1 MDQLTAF
8 ERALLAQFE
17 TLARGSEA
25 SLKASKAME
34 SALREYSGKVGGRI
48 KALEAQQNALSAH
61 LQDLDTALTEQTWQT
76 KALVDAVNKL
86 LSTQKS

>member
-1 MDQLTAF
+1 MDQLTPF

-17 TLARGSEA
+17 TLANGSET

-34 SALREYSGKVGGRI
+34 SALQDYSAKVGARI
-48 KALEAQQNALSAH
+48 QAIEARQTALTEH
-61 LQDLDTALTEQTWQT
+61 LQDLGTALTEQTQQT

-86 LSTQKS
+86 LATWKS

>member
-48 KALEAQQNALSAH
+48 KEIEAQQSALSAH
-61 LQDLDTALTEQTWQT
+61 LQDLDTALTEQTRQT

>member
-1 MDQLTAF
+1 MDQMTPF

-34 SALREYSGKVGGRI
+34 SALRDYSAKVGARI
-48 KALEAQQNALSAH
+48 QQIEARQRDLTAQVDLLAKALDDH
-61 LQDLDTALTEQTWQT
+61 TTQT

-86 LSTQKS
+86 LATRKS

>member
-1 MDQLTAF
+1 MDQLTPF

-17 TLARGSEA
+17 SLARGSET

-34 SALREYSGKVGGRI
+34 SALQDWSAKVGGRI
-48 KALEAQQNALSAH
+48 QQIEARQTALTEH
-61 LQDLDTALTEQTWQT
+61 LQDLETALTEQTRQT

-86 LSTQKS
+86 LSTQKN